1 MVAPDVVK
9 YNSANTVG
17 AVAVSHNDFLRSDA
31 VSLSRDYR
39 LCSFFS
45 NGGRRPRPAGR
56 ARRPS
61 SIFCGCAMDLS
72 RFARSET
79 ISAAF
84 RRAWCPT
91 GNIANTA
98 IRTAAK
104 NAKSSPATVRL
115 KKKPLARAHCRCRAR
130 IRSPV
135 ARSAALCSA
144 RYPNQS
150 ENVRSAALNCTL
162 AGNAHISTLRAG
174 LSVRSRF
181 RNAFREKTSAMNVR
195 FIR

>member
-1 MVAPDVVK
+1 MRR
-9 YNSANTVG
+9 S
-17 AVAVSHNDFLRSDA
+17 LR
-31 VSLSRDYR
+31 
-39 LCSFFS
+39 SFFS
-45 NGGRRPRPAGR
+45 MEAGRPRPAGR
-56 ARRPS
+56 GETPVLHLC
-61 SIFCGCAMDLS
+61 FCGCAVDLS

-91 GNIANTA
+91 VSIANTA
-98 IRTAAK
+98 IRTAVK
-104 NAKSSPATVRL
+104 NAKSSPATARL

-150 ENVRSAALNCTL
+150 ENVRSAASNCTL
-162 AGNAHISTLRAG
+162 AGNAHISILRAD
-174 LSVRSRF
+174 LSVRSQF
-181 RNAFREKTSAMNVR
+181 RNAFREKTSAMTVR